1 LATKIIIST
10 FNDSLTLQS
19 HTPSSGKVVP
29 LSAWTVVAILSSIA
43 TMVMYAETMLV
54 PAIPDLIRDFDIP
67 YSTSSWILTTYLI
80 TGAVMTPIAGKLSD
94 AYGKKKILLII
105 MIFYTVG
112 VSIAGFSTSIDYML
126 IARGFQGVGIS
137 MFPIAFS
144 IVRAQFPREKMAI
157 GQGILTSMYG
167 GGAVIGLSVGG
178 VIIQHYSWHATFFTL
193 IPVAITLV
201 LLIWRFIHVDNEG
214 LEVTRKEKEQQW
226 MRKRQQQLQGAEPR
240 GDKNNAESIIKRTTI
255 TNGSKSITSK
265 STVDVRGAITLA
277 VAISS
282 FLLVL
287 TYLEIGSSGNNDS
300 TSSTSTISIASF
312 LAAGIISL
320 TLFILIE
327 KRSASPL
334 FDYGLMLNKRILL
347 ANIIIVIVGFSM
359 FIVFQ
364 TIPILV
370 ENPKPVGFGGDP
382 ISAANVQLPF
392 ALVFLVF
399 GPVSGLLISK
409 LGSMKPIMVGTVVGA
424 IGFFVIM
431 ISHSTETSL
440 SINLAI
446 ISVGLALSNVGAQN
460 VIILSIPRQ
469 NSGASLGMTSFI
481 RIVGSSIAPALAGM
495 FLQGYQYTVNTGG
508 KLQSYPSSEAYSLI
522 FLTATILSIV
532 SILLAVILYRT
543 SPPKCQNHLPEEKGD
558 MGTKITEN
566 IKEAILSWPGVTS
579 NPYYYGGIEF
589 RINKRDMGHIHGHK
603 LADLPFPIEI
613 RKRLIASGKV
623 LPHIIYPESK
633 WVSYIIHSEEDVPK
647 IVDLFRLQY
656 GRLINNSL
664 VTSTR

>member
-1 LATKIIIST
+1 M
-10 FNDSLTLQS
+10 LQS
-19 HTPSSGKVVP
+19 SIPSSGKAIP
-29 LSAWTVVAILSSIA
+29 LSAWKVVAILSSVA

-54 PAIPDLIRDFDIP
+54 PAIPDLIKDFNIP

-112 VSIAGFSTSIDYML
+112 VSVAGFSTDIDYML

-157 GQGILTSMYG
+157 GQGIITSMYG
-167 GGAVIGLSVGG
+167 GGAVVGLSVVGI
-178 VIIQHYSWHATFFTL
+178 IIQHYSWHATFFTL
-193 IPVAITLV
+193 IPIAIALV
-201 LLIWRFIHVDNEG
+201 LLIWRFIHVDNKEG
-214 LEVTRKEKEQQW
+214 LELTGKEKEKQW
-226 MRKRQQQLQGAEPR
+226 VSKRQQTQEQQEVAEPR
-240 GDKNNAESIIKRTTI
+240 GGENNAESTRRRTTI
-255 TNGSKSITSK
+255 KSGGKSTTSK
-265 STVDVRGAITLA
+265 PTVDVKSAITLA

-287 TYLEIGSSGNNDS
+287 TYLEIGSSSSNNNSADS
-300 TSSTSTISIASF
+300 TSIISIASF
-312 LAAGIISL
+312 LASGIISL
-320 TLFILIE
+320 TLFIIIE
-327 KRSASPL
+327 KKSESPL

-347 ANIIIVIVGFSM
+347 ANIIIITVGFSM
-359 FIVFQ
+359 FIIFQ

-382 ISAANVQLPF
+382 INAANVQLPF

-399 GPVSGLLISK
+399 GPISGLLISK
-409 LGSMKPIMVGTVVGA
+409 LGSVRPVMIGTVVGA

-431 ISHSTETSL
+431 ISHSTEISL
-440 SINLAI
+440 SITLAI

-469 NSGASLGMTSFI
+469 NSGALLGMTSFI
-481 RIVGSSIAPALAGM
+481 RIIGSSTAPALSGM

-508 KLQSYPSSEAYSLI
+508 KLQSYPSYEAYNLI
-522 FLTATILSIV
+522 FLSVTILSIL
-532 SILLAVILYRT
+532 SISLAVILYRT
-543 SPPKCQNHLPEEKGD
+543 GPPKCQNHLPEEKGD

-566 IKEAILSWPGVTS
+566 IKGKILSWPGVTS
-579 NPYYYGGIEF
+579 NSYYYGGIEF
-589 RINKRDMGHIHGHK
+589 RVDKKDMGHIHGHK

-613 RKRLIASGKV
+613 RKQLTTSGKA

-633 WVSYIIHSEEDVPK
+633 WVSYIIHSEEDIPK
-647 IVDLFRLQY
+647 VVDLFRLQY
-656 GRLINNSL
+656 DRLRNKPPVISP
-664 VTSTR
+664 R